1 MLQNLREYQKPDNVE
16 EAWEL
21 YTQDP
26 GHTLFSTGGLS
37 TALREDR
44 GTKRLID
51 ISGVLPSGLEKQK
64 RPEPDAFERT
74 VMGGAMT
81 INEAIDAL
89 DGHFLTPVLKQ
100 VGSNQIRNMATVSGS
115 VAQRYGWSD
124 ILTALLA
131 AKAKLEIYNGKY
143 REMPLAQYLRNRE
156 KAIVLSVI
164 VPDRFNSGAF
174 QTMTRT
180 HYDVSQFN
188 LFLAASVENGTIHS
202 AGLACGA
209 RPAAAVELKATEL
222 LIKGSYE
229 DLHSK
234 MEEITKTAVGEA
246 GLGNGMD
253 LSKEYREELLA
264 VYIKWAVKA
273 VTGF

>member
-1 MLQNLREYQKPDNVE
+1 MLQNLREYKRPNDVE
-16 EAWEL
+16 EAWAL
-21 YTQDP
+21 YTEEP

-44 GTKRLID
+44 GTQRLID
-51 ISGVLPSGLEKQK
+51 ISGVLPSGLEKRNK
-64 RPEPDAFERT
+64 SDPDAYDRT
-74 VMGGAMT
+74 VIGGAMT
-81 INEAIDAL
+81 INEAIRAL
-89 DGHFLTPVLKQ
+89 DGHFLTPMLKQ

-115 VAQRYGWSD
+115 VAQKYGWSD

-143 REMPLAQYLRNRE
+143 REMALEHYLRNRE

-164 VPDRFNSGAF
+164 VPDRFNTGSF

-188 LFLAASVENGTIHS
+188 LFLAARVENETIHS

-209 RPAAAVELKATEL
+209 RPAAAVELKATEQ
-222 LIKGSYE
+222 LIRGSYE

-246 GLGNGMD
+246 GLGNGND
-253 LSKEYREELLA
+253 LSREYREELLA
-264 VYIKWAVKA
+264 VYLKQAIEM
-273 VTGF
+273 VTGH